1 MYILC
6 IIHVFPLASHLRI
19 VCSLRLKLQVRE
31 HQNVGLCLSLTT
43 LAEVFLYRKVIHV
56 YLKILQT
63 RSPLLTKRSFSEL
76 KFAKEIN
83 ELSERHA
90 IQVNWRDL
98 ARKCD
103 VSITSRFDYHKNGSI
118 SVENKVYAF
127 TMNKCTFKRITTPPM
142 SDQEKCMV
150 ILSLWIKGLQTTHQV
165 TSLIPLLKRKNIEY
179 LTGDIFCNYVHE
191 QSFKKRKFMTT

>member
-1 MYILC
+1 MLVAYD
-6 IIHVFPLASHLRI
+6 
-19 VCSLRLKLQVRE
+19 
-31 HQNVGLCLSLTT
+31 LSRSI
-43 LAEVFLYRKVIHV
+43 LYRKVI
-56 YLKILQT
+56 YLKILQI
-63 RSPLLTKRSFSEL
+63 RSPLHMKRSFSEL

-179 LTGDIFCNYVHE
+179 LTGDIFYKYVHE
-191 QSFKKRKFMTT
+191 

>member
-1 MYILC
+1 M
-6 IIHVFPLASHLRI
+6 
-19 VCSLRLKLQVRE
+19 
-31 HQNVGLCLSLTT
+31 
-43 LAEVFLYRKVIHV
+43 
-56 YLKILQT
+56 
-63 RSPLLTKRSFSEL
+63 KRSFSEL

-90 IQVNWRDL
+90 IQMNWRDL

-103 VSITSRFDYHKNGSI
+103 VSITSRFDYQKNGSI

-179 LTGDIFCNYVHE
+179 LTGDIFCKYVHD
-191 QSFKKRKFMTT
+191 